1 MSKSKQL
8 YRGEKDTDIAQIS
21 LNTHLPVDYTMC
33 VLNNLNK
40 PCHRT
45 IRDMLR

>member
-8 YRGEKDTDIAQIS
+8 YRGEKDTDIAQIL
-21 LNTHLPVDYTMC
+21 LNTHLDYTMC